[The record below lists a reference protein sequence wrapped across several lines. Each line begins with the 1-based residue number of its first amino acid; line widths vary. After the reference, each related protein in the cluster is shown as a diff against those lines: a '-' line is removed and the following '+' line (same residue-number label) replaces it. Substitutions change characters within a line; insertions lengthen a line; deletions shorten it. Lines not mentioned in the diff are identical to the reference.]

1 MSHLAKILLCLVVLS
16 IPTVGS
22 ASSYAVPAVSVQ
34 NVATAIRM
42 TGATLAVSVA
52 VKQLL
57 KGVDFV
63 MDPENNQARSK
74 EKVDYCSHGGTPCVN
89 TPEEAVKYA
98 MQSNFAVH
106 WKYPFKGC
114 KLNPRQGNG
123 TINCTFEKDGD
134 IRTIAFFNFNTI
146 IKSASYEEIAEQII
160 ANAKN
165 GDKEAIAYLQS
176 VANQS
181 KPKPATPTSP
191 SKDEGKPDTK
201 PANPPRKEPE
211 KPEQKTC
218 IKHFSNY
225 KTCPSL
231 RQHGFT
237 FLTKTDAL
245 KDSGII
251 GSAPAKTDNYNRFC
265 GKHGTH
271 INYRPTKKTQ
281 NSRLPN
287 FAGTISS
294 CQCCEET
301 PNGAKIVTRYKANS
315 K

>member
-1 MSHLAKILLCLVVLS
+1 MDITHLAKILFCATALF
-16 IPTVGS
+16 IPTVSS
-22 ASSYAVPAVSVQ
+22 ALSYAVPTVSVQ

-98 MQSNFAVH
+98 MQSDFAVH

-114 KLNPRQGNG
+114 KLDPKQGNG

-134 IRTIAFFNFNTI
+134 IRTVAFFSFNTI
-146 IKSASYEEIAEQII
+146 VKSASYEEIAEQII

-176 VANQS
+176 VVNQNKLKPSVPAN
-181 KPKPATPTSP
+181 PP
-191 SKDEGKPDTK
+191 KDETKPDVKPK
-201 PANPPRKEPE
+201 PANPPKLLNPPKKKEDKNETDNAPTKAE
-211 KPEQKTC
+211 CNTAIKILEQYERLSSKSGSRLSPKRIQELNAKRDLRT
-218 IKHFSNY
+218 ITIY
-225 KTCPSL
+225 DLPASL
-231 RQHGFT
+231 RSKFPAR
-237 FLTKTDAL
+237 FLGMTLSEIRAVC
-245 KDSGII
+245 S
-251 GSAPAKTDNYNRFC
+251 
-265 GKHGTH
+265 
-271 INYRPTKKTQ
+271 
-281 NSRLPN
+281 
-287 FAGTISS
+287 
-294 CQCCEET
+294 
-301 PNGAKIVTRYKANS
+301 KAR
-315 K
+315 

>member
-146 IKSASYEEIAEQII
+146 VKSASYEEIAEQII
-160 ANAKN
+160 ANAKMETKKLLHTCN
-165 GDKEAIAYLQS
+165 QLQIK
-176 VANQS
+176 ANQNLLRLQVHQKMRVS
-181 KPKPATPTSP
+181 PTQ
-191 SKDEGKPDTK
+191 
-201 PANPPRKEPE
+201 NQLIRPE
-211 KPEQKTC
+211 K
-218 IKHFSNY
+218 
-225 KTCPSL
+225 SL
-231 RQHGFT
+231 R
-237 FLTKTDAL
+237 
-245 KDSGII
+245 S
-251 GSAPAKTDNYNRFC
+251 
-265 GKHGTH
+265 
-271 INYRPTKKTQ
+271 Q
-281 NSRLPN
+281 NSASLVSRILSEQLVIRVQKY
-287 FAGTISS
+287 TK
-294 CQCCEET
+294 QELM
-301 PNGAKIVTRYKANS
+301 RANIIIIFLQ
-315 K
+315 